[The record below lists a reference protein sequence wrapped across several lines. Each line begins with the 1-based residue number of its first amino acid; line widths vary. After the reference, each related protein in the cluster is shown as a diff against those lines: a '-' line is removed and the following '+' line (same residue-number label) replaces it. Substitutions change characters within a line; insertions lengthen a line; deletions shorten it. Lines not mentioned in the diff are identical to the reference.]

1 MEALIGYALFQAV
14 LLARLI
20 PWIRHQAFAA
30 SYWAFTFD
38 SAADFL
44 ECSRS
49 DEAACLVLDVQLP
62 DISGL
67 ELQGRLADDN
77 SPPVIFISGH
87 SDVPSTVRAMKAGA
101 IEFLLKP
108 VPGEVLL
115 TSVRAALAKD
125 KIARRQRSELT
136 RLRERYSRLSQRER
150 EVFPLVVSGLLN
162 KQSASVLGIAEVTL
176 QVHRR
181 QIMSKME
188 AGSLAE
194 LVRIATRLGISP
206 ASVARPRADRPPSM

>member
-1 MEALIGYALFQAV
+1 MTREVVYVIDDDRGVRESIGG
-14 LLARLI
+14 LLKSAGL
-20 PWIRHQAFAA
+20 QFL
-30 SYWAFTFD
+30 SFE
-38 SAADFL
+38 SAAGFL
-44 ECSRS
+44 ECFRS
-49 DEAACLVLDVQLP
+49 DDAACLILDLQLP

-101 IEFLLKP
+101 VEFLLKP

-115 TSVRAALAKD
+115 ASVRAALAKD
-125 KIARRQRSELT
+125 KLVRQQRSEVA
-136 RLRERYSRLSQRER
+136 RLRERYSRLSLRER
-150 EVFPLVVSGLLN
+150 EVLPLVVSGLLN

-181 QIMSKME
+181 QILSKME
-188 AGSLAE
+188 AGSLAD

-206 ASVARPRADRPPSM
+206 ASVARPRADRSPSE